1 MIKNFGKWHL
11 LRLLRLGSVSMSPM
25 MYQVSLR
32 GIVIFFFGFGGCART
47 LIFPQKNVLVPTSR
61 LLGKSIAMA
70 VGSPIPRTL
79 ASDPE
84 LFGGI
89 EEEVLDADGQRV
101 PKLAAWYWIRT
112 RGFWPDLSE
121 LMLYWLCA
129 PVSTAGLER
138 GFSYQ
143 TMIDQDTRRLMT
155 TAEHM
160 RDDMMAHLHR
170 DWFNERIFAAL

>member
-1 MIKNFGKWHL
+1 
-11 LRLLRLGSVSMSPM
+11 MSPM

-70 VGSPIPRTL
+70 ALGAPPDLREFGIKDRFEYKASVSAATL

-143 TMIDQDTRRLMT
+143 TMIDQDTRRRMT
-155 TAEHM
+155 TADHM

-170 DWFNERIFAAL
+170 EWFNARIIAALP